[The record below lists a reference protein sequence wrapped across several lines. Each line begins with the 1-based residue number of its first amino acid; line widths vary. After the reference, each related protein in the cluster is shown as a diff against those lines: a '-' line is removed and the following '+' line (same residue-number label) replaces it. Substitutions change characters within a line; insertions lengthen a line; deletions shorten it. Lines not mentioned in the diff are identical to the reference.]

1 MKEQLAKIRSEAL
14 AAFAGAQDAAA
25 LDALRV
31 QYLGK
36 KGELTGVLKMMG
48 KLSAEERPA
57 MGQLANEVRAAIEA
71 RRGNSIDWDEWE
83 REQRREQIR
92 NMKMPAHRPPSPHI
106 IGGAMAT
113 EVFYESETSYR
124 KRLAKWYKRYG
135 KGNHNSST

>member
-1 MKEQLAKIRSEAL
+1 MKGRGRKHLHETPAEFAV
-14 AAFAGAQDAAA
+14 AAQ
-25 LDALRV
+25 
-31 QYLGK
+31 
-36 KGELTGVLKMMG
+36 
-48 KLSAEERPA
+48 
-57 MGQLANEVRAAIEA
+57 VRAAIEA

-135 KGNHNSST
+135 KGNHTSST